1 MIGVASVPARVLAP
15 GDPRRRP
22 LGRAVGLSFAAAV
35 LFVVSCVAVKDVK
48 TFSAAAPWSEDPYD
62 AFVSFAM
69 FFVAGI
75 LAVNG
80 VRTWLCRRAEPLPT
94 SRVEGIVR
102 GFRVI
107 TIVSLTTL
115 GAAWVS
121 VLLRPA
127 GSPASSL
134 VYGLIAGLA
143 LNTALTVAGLVTLA
157 VADRRLERRSSDDVT
172 DFLGDLVVA
181 ARRAATVLPGEGGR
195 VARLVDAIDAR
206 LVPAVRR
213 RRTGAAVSLAAGF
226 GLIVG
231 VGALVEGDPP
241 VLAGLMAT
249 IGTGGMLAFLVVVG
263 SYLRLVRPEGPPV
276 HRPTFLVPAV
286 AAAMSLPVAV
296 AFRDGLWW
304 IVGSTAD
311 TAGITDLARLLAILA
326 ATTFGVAA
334 VAITVRRRL
343 AARGDT

>member
-1 MIGVASVPARVLAP
+1 MIGVTSTSARVLAP

-22 LGRAVGLSFAAAV
+22 LGRAIGLSFAAAV

-48 TFSAAAPWSEDPYD
+48 TFSAVAPWSDDPYD

-94 SRVEGIVR
+94 GRVDGIVR
-102 GFRVI
+102 GFRV
-107 TIVSLTTL
+107 TAIVSIATL

-127 GSPASSL
+127 GSPVSSL
-134 VYGLIAGLA
+134 VNGLIAGLGV
-143 LNTALTVAGLVTLA
+143 NTALTVAALVTLA
-157 VADRRLERRSSDDVT
+157 AADRRLERQRSDDVT
-172 DFLGDLVVA
+172 DFVGDLVVA
-181 ARRAATVLPGEGGR
+181 ARRAATVVPGGGGR
-195 VARLVDAIDAR
+195 FARLVDASDAR
-206 LVPAVRR
+206 VVPAVRR
-213 RRTGAAVSLAAGF
+213 HRTGAAVGLAASF

-241 VLAGLMAT
+241 ILAGLMAT

-263 SYLRLVRPEGPPV
+263 SYLRLVRPEGPPAR
-276 HRPTFLVPAV
+276 RPIFLVPAV

-304 IVGSTAD
+304 VVGATAQTAD
-311 TAGITDLARLLAILA
+311 IADLALLLAILA

-334 VAITVRRRL
+334 VAVSLRRRL
-343 AARGDT
+343 GARDDT